1 MLTGKEVINFSLE
14 GNTNPEIRV
23 KKTEAEWSVLLI
35 LEELRITRQKG
46 TEPRGLRSC
55 INF

>member
-1 MLTGKEVINFSLE
+1 MINFSLE

-35 LEELRITRQKG
+35 LEQLRITRQKG